1 MAFAQDVRYAFRT
14 LNKSRGFAA
23 VALMVLALGIGANTA
38 IFSTVNAVLLRGFPY
53 PHADELVNPVS
64 IDARHGTIGPAIT
77 HHDYLQWKANRQV
90 FSGVALSQQLTS
102 DLAAGDTPPERVN
115 SAAVSEDFFAVL
127 GADPTVGRFFRAED
141 HVQGAERAIV
151 ISEALWRRRFGSD
164 PSIVGRPIKVRGTD
178 RTVIGVAS
186 RRSEYPL
193 GTQIWL
199 PFISSGIAQ
208 DPVDNWA
215 YEAIARL
222 APGAKLSDAKAF
234 VESVGQRNAKDFPAK
249 RANSGTSVV
258 SLHDFVV
265 GPGTRRALLVLL
277 AAIGLVL
284 LIATANLANL
294 MLNRA
299 AARAREFSIRTA
311 LGASSSRLVQQVL
324 IEAGVL
330 CVLGA
335 LAAMLLAYGIIR
347 AVIAY
352 GPSSIPRLA
361 ETSIDLRVLL
371 FTLATTVLTAGL
383 FALAPAWRISR
394 QDVRE
399 ALQQSGNTVSA
410 GKSSQR
416 YREALVVTQI
426 ALSLM
431 LLIAAGLLVKSFGR
445 LQQVDPGVRT
455 SDLLTF
461 ELAVPSLVNGESV
474 PRERFI
480 AEFRRR
486 VDSIPGVIASGAVGA
501 LPMGGGGFYLG
512 RTFIREG
519 EPEPPNGTEYS
530 SMWNVITPGFVQA
543 TGLQLIAGR
552 DFTDQD
558 TQDSAPV
565 IIISQ
570 TLAKQMFPNQVP
582 LGKVIRSWRDENKP
596 REIVGIVVDVKVNSL
611 REGTQGSAYVPHQQ
625 DPWGTI
631 AYVVRTKGDPA
642 PYVGSVRS
650 TLMGMNRNIALA
662 NVRSMAAVH
671 ETALAEPKFNMFLIA
686 SFSALALI
694 LATIGLFGVIAYTVS
709 QRTREIG
716 IRMALGARKN
726 QILAMVMSR
735 GIRITLLGSALGL
748 AGSLLLSRTLASVL
762 FDVRPTD
769 VSTYVVV
776 FSVLAVTAMLAT
788 YVPALRATRVEP
800 LIALRSE

>member
-1 MAFAQDVRYAFRT
+1 MSFGQDVRFAFRT

-23 VALMVLALGIGANTA
+23 VALVVLALGIGANTA

-64 IDARHGTIGPAIT
+64 IDPRLGTIGTAIT
-77 HHDYLQWKANRQV
+77 HHDYVQWKANREV
-90 FSGVALSQQLTS
+90 FSGIALSQQWTG

-115 SAAVSEDFFAVL
+115 AAAVSEDFFSVL
-127 GADPTVGRFFRAED
+127 GASPIVGRFFRAED
-141 HVQGAERAIV
+141 HLQGAERTIV
-151 ISEALWRRRFGSD
+151 ISEALWKRRFGSD

-178 RTVIGVAS
+178 RVVIGIAS
-186 RRSEYPL
+186 RRSDYPL
-193 GTQIWL
+193 GTQMWL
-199 PFISSGIAQ
+199 PFVTVGLAN
-208 DPVDNWA
+208 DPVDDWE
-215 YEAIARL
+215 YQAIARL
-222 APGAKLSDAKAF
+222 APGVKLTTAKAF
-234 VESVGQRNAKDFPAK
+234 VESVGQRNAKEFPAK
-249 RANSGTSVV
+249 RANSATSVV

-265 GPGTRRALLVLL
+265 GAGTRRALLVLL

-294 MLNRA
+294 LLNRA
-299 AARAREFSIRTA
+299 AARAREFSIRSA
-311 LGASSSRLVQQVL
+311 LGASSARLVQQVL
-324 IEAGVL
+324 VEAGVL

-335 LAAMLLAYGIIR
+335 LAATFVAFGILK

-361 ETSIDLRVLL
+361 ETSLDLRVLL
-371 FTLATTVLTAGL
+371 FMLGTTALTAAV
-383 FALAPAWRISR
+383 FALAPAWHITR

-399 ALQQSGNTVSA
+399 VLQQSGNSVSP
-410 GKSSQR
+410 GKTSQR

-431 LLIAAGLLVKSFGR
+431 LLIAAGLMVKSFGR
-445 LQQVDPGVRT
+445 LQRVDPGVST
-455 SDLLTF
+455 SNQLTF
-461 ELAVPSLVNGESV
+461 ELSVPAMVNGKPE

-480 AEFRRR
+480 AEFHRR
-486 VDSIPGVIASGAVGA
+486 VDSIPGVVASGAVGA
-501 LPMGGGGFYLG
+501 LPMNGGGFYLG
-512 RTFIREG
+512 RAFIREG

-530 SMWNVITPGFVQA
+530 SQWNVITPGFLKA

-552 DFTDQD
+552 DFTQQD

-565 IIISQ
+565 VIISQ
-570 TLAKQMFPNQVP
+570 TLAKQMFPNQDP
-582 LGKVIRSWRDENKP
+582 IGKVIRSWRDDNKP
-596 REIVGIVVDVKVNSL
+596 REIVGTVADVKVNTLQESTW
-611 REGTQGSAYVPHQQ
+611 GTAYVPHQQ

-631 AYVVRTKGDPA
+631 AYVVRTKGDPTQ
-642 PYVGSVRS
+642 YVGPVRS

-662 NVRSMAAVH
+662 KVSSMSAVH

-686 SFSALALI
+686 SFSALALV
-694 LATIGLFGVIAYTVS
+694 LATIGLFGVIAYGVS

-716 IRMALGARKN
+716 IRMALGAQRS
-726 QILAMVMSR
+726 QILGMVMNR

-748 AGSLLLSRTLASVL
+748 VGSLLLSRTLASVL

-769 VSTYVVV
+769 VSTYAVLFV
-776 FSVLAVTAMLAT
+776 VLAVTAMLAT
-788 YVPALRATRVEP
+788 LVPALRATRVEP
-800 LIALRSE
+800 LTALRSD

>member
-1 MAFAQDVRYAFRT
+1 MTIAQDVRFAFRT
-14 LNKSRGFAA
+14 LNKSRGFAT
-23 VALMVLALGIGANTA
+23 VALLVLALGIGANTA

-64 IDARHGTIGPAIT
+64 IDARLGTIGRAIT
-77 HHDYLQWKANRQV
+77 HHDYLQWKANRRV
-90 FSGVALSQQLTS
+90 FSGVALSEQLTS

-115 SAAVSEDFFAVL
+115 SAAVSEDFFTVL
-127 GADPTVGRFFRAED
+127 GASPIIGRFFRAED
-141 HVQGAERAIV
+141 HLQGAERAIV
-151 ISEALWRRRFGSD
+151 ISEALWKGRFGSD
-164 PSIVGRPIKVRGTD
+164 PAIVGRTIKVRGTD
-178 RTVIGVAS
+178 RMVIGVAS
-186 RRSEYPL
+186 RRSDYPL

-199 PFISSGIAQ
+199 PFISSAIAQ

-222 APGAKLSDAKAF
+222 APGAKLTTARAF
-234 VESVGQRNAKDFPAK
+234 VEGVGQRNAKEFAAK
-249 RANSGTSVV
+249 RANSATSVV

-299 AARAREFSIRTA
+299 TARAREFSIRAA

-324 IEAGVL
+324 VEAGVL

-335 LAAMLLAYGIIR
+335 LAAMLVAYGIVK

-371 FTLATTVLTAGL
+371 FTLATTALTAGL
-383 FALAPAWRISR
+383 FAFAPAWRISR

-410 GKSSQR
+410 SKSSQR

-445 LQQVDPGVRT
+445 LQSVDPGVRT
-455 SDLLTF
+455 SNLLTF
-461 ELAVPSLVNGESV
+461 EMAVPSAVNGESV
-474 PRERFI
+474 QRERFI

-486 VDSIPGVIASGAVGA
+486 VDSIPGVVASGAVGA

-519 EPEPPNGTEYS
+519 EPEPPNGTEYP
-530 SMWNVITPGFVQA
+530 SMWNVITPGFLEA
-543 TGLQLIAGR
+543 TGLQLVAGR

-558 TQDSAPV
+558 KQDSAPV
-565 IIISQ
+565 VIISQ
-570 TLAKQMFPNQVP
+570 TLAKQMFPKQDP
-582 LGKVIRSWRDENKP
+582 IGKVIRSWRDDNKP
-596 REIVGIVVDVKVNSL
+596 REIVGIVADVKVNSL
-611 REGTQGSAYVPHQQ
+611 QESTQGTAYVPHQQ

-631 AYVVRTKGDPA
+631 AYVVRTNGDPT
-642 PYVGSVRS
+642 PYVGPVRS

-662 NVRSMAAVH
+662 NVRSMSAVH

-694 LATIGLFGVIAYTVS
+694 LATIGLFGVIAYAVS

-716 IRMALGARKN
+716 IRMALGAQKG

-735 GIRITLLGSALGL
+735 GIRITLIGSALGL

-769 VSTYVVV
+769 VSTYVVLFV
-776 FSVLAVTAMLAT
+776 VLALTAMLAT
-788 YVPALRATRVEP
+788 FVPALRATRVEP
-800 LIALRSE
+800 LTALRSD